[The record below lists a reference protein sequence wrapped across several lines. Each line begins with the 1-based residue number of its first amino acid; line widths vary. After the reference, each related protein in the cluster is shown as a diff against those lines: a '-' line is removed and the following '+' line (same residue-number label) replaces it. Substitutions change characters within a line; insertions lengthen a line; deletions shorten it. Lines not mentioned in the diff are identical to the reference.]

1 MIFLYF
7 GIFEENIAELLLC
20 EISNILLV
28 ALYIHLTLIIQL
40 E

>member
-7 GIFEENIAELLLC
+7 GIFEENIAVLC